1 MASSE
6 HSSREPA
13 FDLGTFTRGLA
24 HELANPLNALA
35 MNAEVARLLIER
47 NDGQRAKERLAA
59 LIADCSRCGRL
70 LHGIRRFGAGMSL
83 AKTEPEPT
91 TVAALVSAASAQLK
105 RHEPSPAVELHDADA
120 TVVVDRI
127 ALQRVFEE
135 LLRNSVEAGASRV
148 RIDVSRPSPATRIDC
163 SDDGAGIAPAVH
175 DKIFEPFFS
184 TRRNDGNAG
193 LGLTLV
199 QELVRANGG
208 TLDVLPGSERGT
220 CVRIELP
227 DERGQGAQP

>member
-1 MASSE
+1 MANSE
-6 HSSREPA
+6 HSSTEPA

-47 NDGQRAKERLAA
+47 NESQRAKERLAA

-83 AKTEPEPT
+83 GEPKSEPT
-91 TVAALVSAASAQLK
+91 TVAALVNAASASLK
-105 RHEPSPAVELHDADA
+105 RDEPSPAVDLHGAEA
-120 TVVVDRI
+120 TVVVDRM

-135 LLRNSVEAGASRV
+135 LLRNSVEAGAKGV
-148 RIDVSRPSPATRIDC
+148 RIAVSRQGSATRIDC
-163 SDDGAGIAPAVH
+163 IDDGAGIPSALH

-184 TRRNDGNAG
+184 TRRNEGNAG

-199 QELVRANGG
+199 QELVRANAGS
-208 TLDVLPGSERGT
+208 LDVLPGTERGT

-227 DERGQGAQP
+227 DRRG